1 MFSEIPSV
9 LLAGYLGLKYIPNW
23 CCPLYERLLW
33 WSCPPLILGEALS
46 AMTVILSA
54 GQLWGEILSEQGMI
68 VQVTVVILCA
78 IGYGLA
84 LSVIAGL
91 YWSGRVASVL
101 AASLVATLLTLLVIL
116 TILTVVKE
124 HGTITDAT
132 LLAIYCT
139 YNLWL
144 ISRSTNRG
152 TISLQTSNGLLGGLL
167 DKFWPGGTGGG
178 LGGTGGGVT
187 SSPLFVSWRTVQ
199 GLLRSTL
206 EMFSVEMMA
215 TLLIQMCLFL
225 LLARLYQK
233 AYNASP
239 EQGADQS
246 VKFDLYA
253 WCLGALWPALGRA
266 IMVAIYTYSWLH
278 SISSASGL
286 PIYLDPVTWRWGNVL
301 LCLLIYTWHLTLG
314 APSDDHYKLHF
325 E

>member
-1 MFSEIPSV
+1 
-9 LLAGYLGLKYIPNW
+9 
-23 CCPLYERLLW
+23 
-33 WSCPPLILGEALS
+33 
-46 AMTVILSA
+46 MTVILSA
-54 GQLWGEILSEQGMI
+54 GQVWGEILSEQGMA
-68 VQVTVVILCA
+68 VQVAVVILCA

-91 YWSGRVASVL
+91 YLSGRVASVL

-139 YNLWL
+139 YDLWL

-152 TISLQTSNGLLGGLL
+152 TISLQTSHGLLGGLW
-167 DKFWPGGTGGG
+167 DKIWPGGMGGGGGSAGLGSTGGSIA
-178 LGGTGGGVT
+178 

-239 EQGADQS
+239 SEQGTDQS
-246 VKFDLYA
+246 AEFDLAA
-253 WCLGALWPALGRA
+253 WCLGALWPAMGRS

-278 SISSASGL
+278 SISSPSGL
-286 PIYLDPVTWRWGNVL
+286 PVYLDPVTWRWGNIL

-314 APSDDHYKLHF
+314 APSDEYKLHF